1 VATIRGAKEITKHM
15 APAASY
21 TQQTMQPGR
30 KGRNAGG
37 LGTKWRGEFQVRK
50 EQLLSGR
57 EDVCTQGMDRWIN
70 G

>member
-1 VATIRGAKEITKHM
+1 VGQWTWNFEREAKKVATIRGAKEITKHM

-37 LGTKWRGEFQVRK
+37 LGTK
-50 EQLLSGR
+50 
-57 EDVCTQGMDRWIN
+57 
-70 G
+70 